1 MSKLLYFAVLLTLVG
16 LLACGGEDATKA
28 PVDTPAPQPTV
39 APASAAGPKATLE
52 PTASPGLTAAPVPTA
67 TLEPTASPE
76 PTAAPVPTA
85 TLEPTASP
93 EPTAA
98 PVPTATTAPE
108 PAENGSESESGRIA
122 PLPLDDPE
130 AIAAELSD
138 SELGC
143 LAGTADIDR
152 LLQIFASPEVAT
164 MEEQTQFIGCLED
177 ETLTRLFLTGLIG
190 DSGPLSEETS
200 TCIRTGMEVV
210 DLRSVMLA
218 GTGGDAGA
226 SMAGSMSALFL
237 TVSCLNEEEFAA
249 TGPSL
254 GMSLEDR
261 DSLQCVM
268 ETLGGPEG
276 MAALIGSQ
284 DEAAFVGI
292 FGAAA
297 ECGMEGMGGNG
308 PGPGSGG
315 MAPFPSDDPEAIA
328 AELAKLSESELA
340 CLSGTGGTDGL
351 LHVFASPELA
361 TRDEQAQ
368 LIGCLEDETLAR
380 QFLTG
385 LIGDPGLLSEET
397 STCIRT
403 GMEAVDLRSVM
414 LAGIGG
420 DPGAATAGSM
430 SSLFLTVSCLNEEE
444 FAAAGPSLGMSP
456 EERESLQCV
465 MGTLG
470 GPEGLVALLGY
481 EDEAAFMSL
490 FGAAAECGMEGMEM
504 GGPAGG

>member
-28 PVDTPAPQPTV
+28 PVDTLAPQPTV
-39 APASAAGPKATLE
+39 APASATGPTATLESTSSPDPTAAPKPAATLE
-52 PTASPGLTAAPVPTA
+52 PTASPAPTPAPGPTA
-67 TLEPTASPE
+67 TREPP
-76 PTAAPVPTA
+76 APP
-85 TLEPTASP
+85 
-93 EPTAA
+93 
-98 PVPTATTAPE
+98 APE
-108 PAENGSESESGRIA
+108 PAGNGRESESGGIA

-130 AIAAELSD
+130 AVAAELSD

-164 MEEQTQFIGCLED
+164 MEEQTQLIGCLED
-177 ETLTRLFLTGLIG
+177 ETLLRLFLTGLIG
-190 DSGPLSEETS
+190 DSGPLSAETS

-254 GMSLEDR
+254 GMSPADR
-261 DSLQCVM
+261 ESLQCVM

-276 MAALIGSQ
+276 MAALIGSE
-284 DEAAFVGI
+284 DEAAFMGV

-297 ECGMEGMGGNG
+297 ECGMEMGENG
-308 PGPGSGG
+308 PGPGG

-340 CLSGTGGTDGL
+340 CLSGTGQADSL
-351 LHVFASPELA
+351 LHVFASPEVA

-420 DPGAATAGSM
+420 DPGASMAGSM
-430 SSLFLTVSCLNEEE
+430 SAFFLTVSCLNEEE

-456 EERESLQCV
+456 EDRESLQCV

-470 GPEGLVALLGY
+470 GPEGLVALLGS

>member
-1 MSKLLYFAVLLTLVG
+1 MSKLLYFTVLLTLVG

-28 PVDTPAPQPTV
+28 PVDTPAPQPTE

-52 PTASPGLTAAPVPTA
+52 PTASPEL
-67 TLEPTASPE
+67 
-76 PTAAPVPTA
+76 TAAPVPTA

-177 ETLTRLFLTGLIG
+177 ETLIRLFLTGLIG

-254 GMSLEDR
+254 GMSPADR
-261 DSLQCVM
+261 ESLQCVM

-276 MAALIGSQ
+276 LAALIESQ
-284 DEAAFVGI
+284 DEAAFMGI
-292 FGAAA
+292 LGAAA
-297 ECGMEGMGGNG
+297 ECGMEMGENG
-308 PGPGSGG
+308 PGPGG

-328 AELAKLSESELA
+328 AELANLSESELA
-340 CLSGTGGTDGL
+340 CLSGTGEADSL
-351 LHVFASPELA
+351 LHVFASPEVA

-420 DPGAATAGSM
+420 DPGASMAGSM
-430 SSLFLTVSCLNEEE
+430 SAFFLTVSCLNEAE

-470 GPEGLVALLGY
+470 GPEGLVALLGS